1 MNSDQILSGIAFI
14 AKYILPV
21 VGVVALVY
29 LALLF
34 RKLIETLKE
43 VDRTLILAE
52 DQVRKLDAPLATVED
67 LSHTVDDVHH
77 KTREAVTNA
86 ADSVKKNAVVAKT
99 WFEEKRNS
107 SNLPEDPEALKEWVM
122 EKKDNV
128 FNMVSEKG
136 EAVKDKVEQIKT
148 ESKEFPINHT
158 KEEDEHE

>member
-14 AKYILPV
+14 AKCILPV

-107 SNLPEDPEALKEWVM
+107 SNLPEDPEALKEWVT
-122 EKKDNV
+122 EKKDSV